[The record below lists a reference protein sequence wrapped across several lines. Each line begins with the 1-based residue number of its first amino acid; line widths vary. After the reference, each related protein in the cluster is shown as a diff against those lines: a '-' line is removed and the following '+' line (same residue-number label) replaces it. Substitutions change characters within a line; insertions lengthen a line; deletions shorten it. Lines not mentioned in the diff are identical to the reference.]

1 MLTQAHLRQNKYTQL
16 CFMKIILYFQNIQVP
31 REAWYWMRPE
41 EETEEEEEEKEEQ
54 DEDECPSEDL
64 SVCVGT
70 IVCRSRSRP

>member
-1 MLTQAHLRQNKYTQL
+1 M
-16 CFMKIILYFQNIQVP
+16 
-31 REAWYWMRPE
+31 PE

-70 IVCRSRSRP
+70 ACLLIAGAWPGTVLT

>member
-1 MLTQAHLRQNKYTQL
+1 
-16 CFMKIILYFQNIQVP
+16 
-31 REAWYWMRPE
+31 MRPE